1 MNNKC
6 EPLKKKDEECDEKD
20 KEPCDFGMDCG
31 KDDQNGKSKCIVEG
45 TLETGHYASV
55 NVFCS
60 SFYSYNNYCVEAE
73 GLREGYECETVSDC
87 PIVLKNNN
95 LTIPYFSKCLCS
107 LNGKQYCLQIS
118 FFEKYKEQLHKQ
130 MEKYTPGSFP
140 VAAMSSNEWNAELKA
155 ISSELIN
162 KLTEVPDCVRER
174 YLHSEYLSA
183 YITVLLAI
191 LII

>member
-31 KDDQNGKSKCIVEG
+31 KDDPNGKSKCIVEG

-60 SFYSYNNYCVEAE
+60 SFYSYNNY
-73 GLREGYECETVSDC
+73 
-87 PIVLKNNN
+87 
-95 LTIPYFSKCLCS
+95 CLCS

-155 ISSELIN
+155 ISSELIT
-162 KLTEVPDCVRER
+162 KLTEVPD
-174 YLHSEYLSA
+174 
-183 YITVLLAI
+183 
-191 LII
+191 